1 MFLSIIKSFLIFIIG
16 FGKAVVTYG
25 ETPVINLN
33 LAIITAASVNNR
45 ILEKWSKEFA
55 YIQCKL
61 GANNI
66 CVIQATKLLILSAPR
81 LTF

>member
-1 MFLSIIKSFLIFIIG
+1 M
-16 FGKAVVTYG
+16 T
-25 ETPVINLN
+25 LN
-33 LAIITAASVNNR
+33 LALITAASVNNNR

-66 CVIQATKLLILSAPR
+66 CVIEASKLMIFSAPR

>member
-1 MFLSIIKSFLIFIIG
+1 MWRH
-16 FGKAVVTYG
+16 
-25 ETPVINLN
+25 PVINLN
-33 LAIITAASVNNR
+33 LAIITAASVNNNR

-66 CVIQATKLLILSAPR
+66 CVIQATKLLIVAAPR